1 VVTRIRRG
9 GSHEHQA
16 TVWLGGRL
24 PWTARAGVTGGSHV
38 SRAARSRSIAGR
50 YLSAS
55 SFGTVVRDQPD
66 PGPVATSSPRASAAA
81 L

>member
-1 VVTRIRRG
+1 VEVVTRMRRG

-24 PWTARAGVTGGSHV
+24 PWTSRAGVTGGSHV
-38 SRAARSRSIAGR
+38 CRAARSRSIVGR

-55 SFGTVVRDQPD
+55 SS
-66 PGPVATSSPRASAAA
+66 GPLTCYFCGVSDGIRTHDIQDHN
-81 L
+81 